1 MKGFFIVLCFLFLWI
16 ASGISSDYNRSN
28 PPFEL
33 SGEDASVR
41 SGYNYLHVI
50 MTNDQ
55 LSRLDVYDQ
64 NGDLV
69 KVYYEESLKELYPSA
84 TYLNAEIDNDK
95 LYLIFEEENGQI
107 ISKRIV
113 VGARGS
119 LSFMPERK

>member
-1 MKGFFIVLCFLFLWI
+1 MKGFVIVLCFLFLWI
-16 ASGISSDYNRSN
+16 ASGISSDYNRLN

-33 SGEDASVR
+33 SGEEASVR

-69 KVYYEESLKELYPSA
+69 KVYHEESLKELYPSA
-84 TYLNAEIDNDK
+84 TYLNAEVNDEK
-95 LYLIFEEENGQI
+95 LYLVFKEKNGQI
-107 ISKRIV
+107 TSKRIV